1 MANLSPNIEPNLPS
15 CLESFVKEK
24 EKSIGQ
30 SVQWMQ
36 EIFPDHPFEQ
46 NNKYLNSKELK
57 VFNQVHRKPKNYESR
72 FDGNYIFLDKIGEGK
87 SARVV
92 KAYNKISDTYEAMKL
107 YDIKT
112 VGNNFMMNNEH
123 EILNTIQALKNDRF
137 LKYYGIL
144 SYKQQEGLCLL
155 SMEYGEATLSNILKA
170 GKNYASEELASVM
183 ESVVESFKIL
193 QDNGICNRDVKPQNI
208 ILVKKTYNEY
218 DFRCQ
223 ILELAMYFLRIQK
236 VPLSHQI
243 Q

>member
-1 MANLSPNIEPNLPS
+1 
-15 CLESFVKEK
+15 
-24 EKSIGQ
+24 
-30 SVQWMQ
+30 
-36 EIFPDHPFEQ
+36 
-46 NNKYLNSKELK
+46 
-57 VFNQVHRKPKNYESR
+57 
-72 FDGNYIFLDKIGEGK
+72 
-87 SARVV
+87 
-92 KAYNKISDTYEAMKL
+92 MKL

-208 ILVKKTYNEY
+208 ILVKNAATIMYDYKVSDFGIGYVFPENSKSTSISSNTIIGLTQGFAAPELSKIETMFEKSGMQTKKCIEY
-218 DFRCQ
+218 DPFAADVFS
-223 ILELAMYFLRIQK
+223 LGMVFLQMIK
-236 VPLSHQI
+236 YKNI
-243 Q
+243 KD